1 MPGPKK
7 CPESKRNDPYWQS
20 FTAFMPKDFKKRIDH
35 VVHMSRLTQG
45 GPQDQ
50 SELLTQA
57 LEKYLPSMERYLKA
71 RIKEMY
77 GTS

>member
-7 CPESKRNDPYWQS
+7 RADSKRNDPYWTS
-20 FTAFMPKDFKKRIDH
+20 FTAFIPTTHKKRVEH
-35 VVHMSRLTQG
+35 VVRMSKDAET

-50 SELLTQA
+50 SEVLRDA

-71 RIKEMY
+71 RMKEIY
-77 GTS
+77 G